1 MKSTM
6 KQKIFSI
13 IMIGALFASC
23 QKERLDPIPQTQLS
37 DAVAFATP
45 ERALQQVNGMYSA
58 LKQGNFYA
66 GRFQVY
72 MDVRGEDFLNLTNNG
87 VTAFLTWNFTQT
99 ATTNEVQNFWAAAYN
114 TINRANV
121 VIDGISGSAISD
133 NLKKNYIAEA
143 KLIRAL
149 SYWSLMQLYARP
161 YTETGGPSKPG
172 VPLRITAIT
181 SSGNNNVARSTVE
194 EVYTQI
200 LKDLNEAEPDLP
212 LTYTSADLNTT
223 RAHRNTAI
231 ALKTRVLLSMGRYA
245 DVITEG
251 NKIVPASAPFQ
262 AASGVANRL
271 NASIATT
278 FTTYNTAESI
288 LSMPYT
294 NLDVPGTQNSLNS
307 YYNPGPNGNGDY
319 ALNTTGNGIAANT
332 GWTTSDARRAFNI
345 AAGGQTYLR
354 KWPKNAGTDPD
365 WIPVIRYAEVMLT
378 VAEAEARQGS
388 GVNARAL
395 ALLNAVR
402 QRSDAA
408 TTLAPADKNALIA
421 AILLERRIELLGE
434 GLRTADVT
442 RTGADFAAKGSVGA
456 YGPGSNLYI
465 WPISNAELITN
476 KEIVQNPGY

>member
-1 MKSTM
+1 MKR
-6 KQKIFSI
+6 KIFSAI
-13 IMIGALFASC
+13 IIGAVFASC

-37 DAVAFATP
+37 DAVAFSTP
-45 ERALQQVNGMYSA
+45 ERAAQQVNGIYSA

-72 MDVRGEDFLNLTNNG
+72 MDVRGEEFINLTNNG

-99 ATTNEVQNFWAAAYN
+99 PTTNEVQNLWGAIYQ
-114 TINRANV
+114 TINRCNV
-121 VIDGISGSAISD
+121 VIEGIAAATLAD
-133 NLKKNYIAEA
+133 NLKKQYTAEA
-143 KLIRAL
+143 KVVRAI
-149 SYWSLMQLYARP
+149 SYWSLLQMYARP
-161 YTETGGPSKPG
+161 FTEAGGPASPG
-172 VPLRITAIT
+172 VPLRLTAIT
-181 SSGNNNVARSTVE
+181 SSGNNNIVRSTVGD
-194 EVYTQI
+194 VYTQI
-200 LKDLNEAEPDLP
+200 LKDLNEAEVDLP
-212 LTYTSADLNTT
+212 LNYASADLNTT

-231 ALKTRVLLSMGRYA
+231 AFKTRVLLSMGRYA

-251 NKIVPASAPFQ
+251 NKIVPATAPFQ
-262 AASGVANRL
+262 AATGVANRL
-271 NASIATT
+271 NPSIATT

-294 NLDVPGTQNSLNS
+294 NLDLPGTQNSLNS

-319 ALNTTGNGIAANT
+319 ALNTTGNGIVANT
-332 GWTTSDARRAFNI
+332 NWTATDARRAFNI
-345 AAGGQTYLR
+345 ASGGQTYLR

-365 WIPVIRYAEVMLT
+365 WIPVIRYAEVMLN
-378 VAEAEARQGS
+378 VAEAEARQGT

-408 TTLAPADKNALIA
+408 TTLAPADKDALIA

-442 RTGADFAAKGSVGA
+442 RTGASFAAKGSVGA
-456 YGPGSNLYI
+456 YGPSSNLYI
-465 WPISNAELITN
+465 WPISNAEILTN
-476 KEIVQNPGY
+476 KDMVQNPGY

>member
-1 MKSTM
+1 MKR
-6 KQKIFSI
+6 KIFSAI
-13 IMIGALFASC
+13 IIGAVFASC

-37 DAVAFATP
+37 DAVAFSTP
-45 ERALQQVNGMYSA
+45 ERAAQQVNGIYSA

-72 MDVRGEDFLNLTNNG
+72 MDVRGEEFINLTNNG

-99 ATTNEVQNFWAAAYN
+99 PTTNEVQNLWGAVYQ
-114 TINRANV
+114 TINRCNV
-121 VIDGISGSAISD
+121 VIDGIAAATLAD
-133 NLKKNYIAEA
+133 NLKKQYTAEA
-143 KLIRAL
+143 KVVRAL
-149 SYWSLMQLYARP
+149 SYWSLMQMYARP
-161 YTETGGPSKPG
+161 FTEAGGPASPG
-172 VPLRITAIT
+172 VPLRLTAIT
-181 SSGNNNVARSTVE
+181 SSGNNNIARSTVSDI
-194 EVYTQI
+194 YTQI
-200 LKDLNEAEPDLP
+200 LKDLNEAEVDLP

-223 RAHRNTAI
+223 RAHRNTAV

-262 AASGVANRL
+262 AATGVANRL
-271 NASIATT
+271 NPSIATT
-278 FTTYNTAESI
+278 FTTYTSAESI
-288 LSMPYT
+288 FSLPFT

-319 ALNTTGNGIAANT
+319 ALNTTGTGIAANT
-332 GWTTSDARRAFNI
+332 NWSATDARRAFNI
-345 AAGGQTYLR
+345 AQSGQTYLR

-365 WIPVIRYAEVMLT
+365 WVPVIRYAEVMLN
-378 VAEAEARQGS
+378 VAEAEARQGA

-408 TTLAPADKNALIA
+408 TTLAPADKDALIA

-442 RTGADFAAKGSVGA
+442 RTGASFAAKGSVGA
-456 YGPGSNLYI
+456 YGPSSNLYI
-465 WPISNAELITN
+465 WPISNAEILTN
-476 KEIVQNPGY
+476 KEMVQNPGY